1 MRVLVTGG
9 TGVVGQAAVDA
20 LVARGHEVRLCSRNA
35 GEDARDWPDGVEA
48 HPGNVA
54 DAASIAGAAEGCDAV
69 LHCAGIVDETPP
81 EVTFQRVNVD
91 GTRHVLEEARRAGV
105 DRVIYVS
112 SLGADSGESPYHASK
127 RAAEALVRDWSG
139 TWTILRPGNVYGPG
153 DEVISLLMKMVRTL
167 PVVPVVDQGD
177 QPFEPIWAGDL
188 GEAIAQAVERDD
200 LAGRVLE
207 LAGAERTSMN
217 DLIERLSRL
226 TNRAPTRLPIPGFLA
241 SLGARVADLVGIST
255 PINES
260 QLTMLREENVIERP
274 GGNAL
279 TSVFGVTPTPL
290 DEGLKRLADT
300 LPEQLPADGVGSLK
314 RKRFWAEIEGCRMT
328 PEALFEKVRHEFA
341 VLTPGTVDV
350 GVEAGTP
357 DVPDEGETLTLSL
370 PLRGHVQVRVA
381 EVTPRAMTLVTVEG
395 HPLAG
400 AVRFLSE
407 QRGDRVRF
415 EVQVY
420 DRAGNFVDWVTMSTV
435 GGMLQNRT
443 WEETVENV
451 VHASGGTAPEGVQSE
466 TVTLD
471 ADELERINAWLDDLV
486 TALKREGRAEA
497 APRRETPL
505 EQESPRP

>member
-20 LVARGHEVRLCSRNA
+20 LVARGHQVRLFSRKA
-35 GEDARDWPDGVEA
+35 SEDARDFPTGVEP

-54 DAASIAGAAEGCDAV
+54 DAASIAGAADDCEVV

-81 EVTFQRVNVD
+81 DITFQRVNVE
-91 GTRHVLEEARRAGV
+91 GTRNVLEEARRAGV
-105 DRVIYVS
+105 DRVVYVS
-112 SLGADSGESPYHASK
+112 SLGADRGESPYHASK
-127 RAAEALVRDWSG
+127 RDAEALVRDWSG
-139 TWTILRPGNVYGPG
+139 RWTILRPGNVYGPG
-153 DEVISLLMKMVRTL
+153 DEVVSLLMKMVRTL

-177 QPFEPIWAGDL
+177 QQFEPIWAGDL
-188 GEAIAQAVERDD
+188 GEAIAKTVERAD
-200 LAGRVLE
+200 LDGRVLE
-207 LAGAERTSMN
+207 LAGSDRTSMN

-226 TNRAPTRLPIPGFLA
+226 TNRAPARIPVPGFLA
-241 SLGARVADLVGIST
+241 SLGARVADLVGLST

-279 TSVFGVTPTPL
+279 TSVFAITPTPL
-290 DEGLKRLADT
+290 DEGLKRLADS

-314 RKRFWAEIEGCRMT
+314 RKRFWAEIDGSRLT
-328 PEALFEKVRHEFA
+328 PEALFEKVRRDFA
-341 VLTPGTVDV
+341 ALTPGTLEV

-357 DVPDEGETLTLSL
+357 DVPDEGETLTLAL
-370 PLRGHVQVRVA
+370 PMRGHVQVRVV

-400 AVRFLSE
+400 AVRFLCE
-407 QRGDRVRF
+407 QRGARVRF

-420 DRAGNFVDWVTMSTV
+420 DRAGNFVDWITMSTV

-451 VHASGGTAPEGVQSE
+451 VRASGGTAPDGVQSE